1 MLDGHFTDLL
11 FPSFKN
17 SLKIKCR
24 NFWEREE
31 KGFHNT
37 LQDLKSGTSD
47 IIRDMHEFTI
57 LSSKTALCH
66 TRKKISKLLGVSVIE
81 MIVKF

>member
-17 SLKIKCR
+17 SLKIKFR

-37 LQDLKSGTSD
+37 LQDLKSGAYD

-66 TRKKISKLLGVSVIE
+66 TQKKISKLLGVSVIE